1 MNFPLLGISPLNPN
15 EVLARLPE
23 ETQNDEEVK
32 EAIDKSVFNLLK
44 EIRYGSINIK
54 EPKNKKKSMFF
65 QVNN

>member
-1 MNFPLLGISPLNPN
+1 MNFPFLGISPLNPN

-44 EIRYGSINIK
+44 EMRYGSINIK
-54 EPKNKKKSMFF
+54 EPKNKKNRCYFR
-65 QVNN
+65 

>member
-44 EIRYGSINIK
+44 EMRYGSINIK
-54 EPKNKKKSMFF
+54 EPKNKKKIDVISGK
-65 QVNN
+65 